1 MVKRKKYILFP
12 KLHLKHLLFLFF
24 FIISFIEKGTQIYFE
39 KNQRIAI
46 EFLKLYMYD
55 RGDMFTII
63 PYLIMK
69 KRIKS
74 LIIDKS
80 DSINDS
86 YKEYI
91 YNRPEAS
98 IYNRPAFRKVFLLSI
113 VNIIAQIAPVIY
125 FVAKDEQK
133 IDVNQGKLN
142 SVLIFNIFAILIF
155 SIFILH
161 TKFYKH
167 HLFAI
172 LIDIFCLIILTIID
186 MKNIID
192 EGDNIT
198 MPIIYIF
205 VRIFSAILY
214 SLENVLAKIIF
225 LYNYM
230 STYTLLLNKSIFQF
244 FLFAVIFFSFY
255 FY

>member
-1 MVKRKKYILFP
+1 MVKRKKYLLFP

-24 FIISFIEKGTQIYFE
+24 FIVVCMKKGVQIYFE
-39 KNQRIAI
+39 QNQRIAI

-55 RGDMFTII
+55 IGDMFTII

-86 YKEYI
+86 YMEYI
-91 YNRPEAS
+91 YNRPEAK

-113 VNIIAQIAPVIY
+113 INIIAQIAPVIY
-125 FVAKDEQK
+125 YVVKSEQK

-186 MKNIID
+186 MKKIID

-198 MPIIYIF
+198 MPIIYIY
-205 VRIFSAILY
+205 L
-214 SLENVLAKIIF
+214 LEF
-225 LYNYM
+225 L
-230 STYTLLLNKSIFQF
+230 
-244 FLFAVIFFSFY
+244 V
-255 FY
+255 